1 METNALFIFTGNTP
15 FVLLSI
21 SLLSLSSP
29 SITGDAAPQAL
40 INIETDLSLKF
51 ILDTPLDALMA
62 VEVSS
67 KVVTDILAFLI
78 ECFLCAQRCLGGI
91 SVLPT
96 LLLHL
101 FLYILIRIF
110 PFVILQEYL
119 LVFSTFGVYVD
130 SSGRRSRA
138 MELMFPASPASGK
151 VLDGEVSSCVPLKR
165 ILCAQ
170 SPDADIIAA

>member
-1 METNALFIFTGNTP
+1 MLSVRTAMSRWHICSAFSFSCISFPYLLIHIIF
-15 FVLLSI
+15 S
-21 SLLSLSSP
+21 
-29 SITGDAAPQAL
+29 
-40 INIETDLSLKF
+40 
-51 ILDTPLDALMA
+51 
-62 VEVSS
+62 
-67 KVVTDILAFLI
+67 
-78 ECFLCAQRCLGGI
+78 
-91 SVLPT
+91 
-96 LLLHL
+96 
-101 FLYILIRIF
+101 
-110 PFVILQEYL
+110 FVILQEYL